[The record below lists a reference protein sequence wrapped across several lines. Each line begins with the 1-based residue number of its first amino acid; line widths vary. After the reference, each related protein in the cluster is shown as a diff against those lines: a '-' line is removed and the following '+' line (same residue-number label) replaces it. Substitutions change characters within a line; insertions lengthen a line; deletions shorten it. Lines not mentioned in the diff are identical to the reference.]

1 MSNKPST
8 EQPVSGLDYAA
19 NEYVYADTPD
29 QLKALGNGI
38 RMTIL
43 DLLNERAASVTE
55 LAVALDKPKGTIGYH
70 VKVLEEAGFIRVI
83 RTRKVRAM
91 TEKFYGRVAHT
102 VVLHG
107 MPDTQSKMFMVQEA
121 LAEAVVEEGAALPA
135 TTLRHVR
142 MSEDQAVE
150 FWELVVELAVEFA
163 KAPRGGDRVYGFL
176 GAIYP
181 TDLPT
186 LPDDASPADDGEPT

>member
-1 MSNKPST
+1 MSTQPHSEQPST
-8 EQPVSGLDYAA
+8 GLDYAA
-19 NEYVYADTPD
+19 DEFVHTETSD
-29 QLKALGNGI
+29 QLKALGSEI

-55 LAVALDKPKGTIGYH
+55 LAAALDRPKGTVGYH
-70 VKVLEEAGFIRVI
+70 VKVLEETGFIRVV

-107 MPDTQSKMFMVQEA
+107 MPDTSSKMFMVQQA
-121 LAEAVVEEGAALPA
+121 LAEAVVEEGSALPA

-142 MSEDQAVE
+142 MSEEQAAE
-150 FWELVVELAVEFA
+150 FWELVMELAVEFA
-163 KAPRGGDRVYGFL
+163 KSPRGGDRVYGFL

-181 TDLPT
+181 TDLPV
-186 LPDDASPADDGEPT
+186 LPDPASDSPDGGET

>member
-1 MSNKPST
+1 MSTQPAKKPQT
-8 EQPVSGLDYAA
+8 GLDYEAE
-19 NEYVYADTPD
+19 EYVHARTPD
-29 QLKALGNGI
+29 QLKALGSPL
-38 RMTIL
+38 RMAII

-55 LAVALDKPKGTIGYH
+55 LAEALERPKGTVGYH
-70 VKVLEEAGFIRVI
+70 VKVLEDAGFIRVV
-83 RTRKVRAM
+83 RTRQVRAM

-102 VVLHG
+102 LVFHG
-107 MPDTQSKMFMVQEA
+107 IPDSQNKLFMLQEA
-121 LAEAVVEEGAALPA
+121 LEEAVIEEGSALPA

-142 MSEDQAVE
+142 MSEEQAVE
-150 FWELVVELAVEFA
+150 FWAQVMELAVEFA

-186 LPDDASPADDGEPT
+186 LPDDEGDRE